1 MQKKSRYSPEV
12 FINILFADDLNLER
26 LYQV

>member
-12 FINILFADDLNLER
+12 FINILLADDLNLER